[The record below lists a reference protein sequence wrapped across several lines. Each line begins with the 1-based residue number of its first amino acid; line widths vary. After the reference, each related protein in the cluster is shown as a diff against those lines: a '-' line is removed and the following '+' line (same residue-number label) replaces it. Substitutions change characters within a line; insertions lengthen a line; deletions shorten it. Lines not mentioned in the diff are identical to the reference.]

1 MITNIRLKSLRRL
14 KNISLNT
21 NHKLIIFVGPNAI
34 GKTTILEGIYVAAVG
49 SSFKTRNF
57 KELIRFNDS
66 YTKISLTN
74 DDNVYNVILSE
85 SGRKMLINGNSIL
98 KLSDYIGHFQ
108 TVLFSPTDVNF
119 VKGEKGIRRSFFD
132 LEISLRDKNYLKLIQ
147 DYKKI
152 LKKRNELLRLQNF
165 DEILL
170 DTLTKEMNKRQIKII
185 ELREKMIQAL
195 NNEFKKLKNF
205 GVHRDNYVFYLND
218 LEVSQYASEGQLR
231 SVALILKIALASLTF
246 KLNNIQPALLLDDV
260 FSCLDD
266 KRCSY
271 LVKYLLDQNQAFITT
286 TSIENIPSDLI
297 HQAYIINLKE

>member
-85 SGRKMLINGNSIL
+85 SGRKMLIMVIL
-98 KLSDYIGHFQ
+98 SLNYQIILVIFKRFYFHQLMLI
-108 TVLFSPTDVNF
+108 LLK
-119 VKGEKGIRRSFFD
+119 VKKALEEFFD

-195 NNEFKKLKNF
+195 NNEFKK
-205 GVHRDNYVFYLND
+205 
-218 LEVSQYASEGQLR
+218 
-231 SVALILKIALASLTF
+231 F
-246 KLNNIQPALLLDDV
+246 KKCVRL
-260 FSCLDD
+260 
-266 KRCSY
+266 
-271 LVKYLLDQNQAFITT
+271 
-286 TSIENIPSDLI
+286 
-297 HQAYIINLKE
+297 